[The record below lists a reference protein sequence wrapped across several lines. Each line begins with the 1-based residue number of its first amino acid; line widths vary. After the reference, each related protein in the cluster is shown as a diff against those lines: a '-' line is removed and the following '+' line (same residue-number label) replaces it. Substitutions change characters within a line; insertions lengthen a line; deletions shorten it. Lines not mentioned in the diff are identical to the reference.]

1 MRPYG
6 DRGSGAV
13 AVTGVLGAFSR
24 VSSQRCRLRRSKW
37 AAIAAKSAGKAPENG
52 PLLAEIFNV
61 TPHLRSLRLALAR
74 PPAAARRRAVVHAS
88 GEPPRTNARA
98 GRGKLRPMSTPHRL
112 HICRPGTYRTTT
124 GREITLSAA
133 DLAACAAAY
142 DPSAHQA
149 PLVVGHPKT
158 DDPAFGWV
166 SDLAADAAGELT
178 AGVEQV
184 ADELRDAV
192 SAGRYRRLSASFF
205 PPVHERNP
213 RPGTWYLRHVGFLGA
228 AEPAV
233 QGLRRA
239 ELGAPDDDIDTID
252 FGAPVGAAANAN
264 AETPAMPQQSADT
277 GQTETLDLAAERA
290 QLAADRAALSAERER
305 VQAERAAIDAERAT
319 RQAQEIADFAA
330 QIVEQQHYAPHVG
343 DTIRTVVVALA
354 GDAETVDFGAPED
367 GAAPLQLDRAASLRR
382 LVSALADPA
391 NRVPQGEATA
401 PEGERAPGTA
411 DFAAPDGYEVPAA
424 EQALHRKATAYAAE
438 KGVDFIT
445 AYKAVGGK

>member
-1 MRPYG
+1 
-6 DRGSGAV
+6 
-13 AVTGVLGAFSR
+13 
-24 VSSQRCRLRRSKW
+24 
-37 AAIAAKSAGKAPENG
+37 
-52 PLLAEIFNV
+52 
-61 TPHLRSLRLALAR
+61 
-74 PPAAARRRAVVHAS
+74 
-88 GEPPRTNARA
+88 
-98 GRGKLRPMSTPHRL
+98 MSTPHRL

-142 DPSAHQA
+142 DPAAHQA
-149 PLVVGHPKT
+149 PLVVGHPRT

-239 ELGAPDDDIDTID
+239 ELGAPDADIDTID

-277 GQTETLDLAAERA
+277 GQTETETLDLAAERA
-290 QLAADRAALSAERER
+290 QLAADRAALSAER
-305 VQAERAAIDAERAT
+305 AT

-330 QIVEQQHYAPHVG
+330 QVVETQHYAPHVG

-354 GDAETVDFGAPED
+354 QGEETVDFGAPED
-367 GAAPLQLDRAASLRR
+367 GAAPVQLDRAASLRR